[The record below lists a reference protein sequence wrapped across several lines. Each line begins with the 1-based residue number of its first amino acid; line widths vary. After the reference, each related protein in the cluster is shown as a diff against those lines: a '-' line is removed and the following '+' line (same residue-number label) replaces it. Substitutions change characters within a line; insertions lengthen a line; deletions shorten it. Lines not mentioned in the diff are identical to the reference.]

1 MNEQTI
7 EDLARSAGA
16 TDEQGGRA
24 SGVFCFARHELKGFA
39 DSLIKATYKHMREE
53 SKQEVPKNIKNYW
66 PAHCMLL
73 IWNPDLMNFWPPGS
87 NVRRYHRLNY
97 RARGIVLH
105 DRELNK

>member
-39 DSLIKATYKHMREE
+39 DSLIKATFKYVEKE

-66 PAHCMLL
+66 PALCMLL

>member
-24 SGVFCFARHELKGFA
+24 SGVFCFVRHELKGFA
-39 DSLIKATYKHMREE
+39 DSLIKETYKHVRKE
-53 SKQEVPKNIKNYW
+53 SKQEVPKNIKNFW

-87 NVRRYHRLNY
+87 NVRRYQRLNY

-105 DRELNK
+105 DRELNQ

>member
-39 DSLIKATYKHMREE
+39 DSLIKATYKHVRKE

-66 PAHCMLL
+66 PALCMLL

>member
-16 TDEQGGRA
+16 TNEQGGRA
-24 SGVFCFARHELKGFA
+24 SGIFCFTKRELNKFA
-39 DSLIKATYKHMREE
+39 DSLIKATYKRVKKE
-53 SKQEVPKNIKNYW
+53 SKQEVPKNIKNFW

-87 NVRRYHRLNY
+87 NQRRYQRLNY

-105 DRELNK
+105 DRELNQ

>member
-1 MNEQTI
+1 MNNQTI

-24 SGVFCFARHELKGFA
+24 SDIFCITKRELNKFA
-39 DSLIKATYKHMREE
+39 DSLIEATYKHVGKET
-53 SKQEVPKNIKNYW
+53 KQEVPKNIKNYW

-73 IWNPDLMNFWPPGS
+73 IWNPDLMNFWPRGS
-87 NVRRYHRLNY
+87 NQRRYQRLNY

-105 DRELNK
+105 DRELNQ

>member
-39 DSLIKATYKHMREE
+39 DSIIKATYERVKKE
-53 SKQEVPKNIKNYW
+53 SKQEVPKNIKNFW

-87 NVRRYHRLNY
+87 NVRRYQRLNY

-105 DRELNK
+105 DRELNQ

>member
-39 DSLIKATYKHMREE
+39 DSLIKATYKHVRKE

-66 PAHCMLL
+66 PALCMLL

-87 NVRRYHRLNY
+87 NVRRYQRLNY

-105 DRELNK
+105 DRELNQ

>member
-39 DSLIKATYKHMREE
+39 DSLIKATYKHVRKE

-66 PAHCMLL
+66 PALCMLL

-97 RARGIVLH
+97 HARGIVLH

>member
-39 DSLIKATYKHMREE
+39 DSLIKETYKHVRKE